1 LSTPDDWRIRG
12 IGGLFYEKYEIHE
25 NTDWFYGGTS
35 SHGSLA

>member
-1 LSTPDDWRIRG
+1 M
-12 IGGLFYEKYEIHE
+12 IGGSAASAVFVYEKYEIHE